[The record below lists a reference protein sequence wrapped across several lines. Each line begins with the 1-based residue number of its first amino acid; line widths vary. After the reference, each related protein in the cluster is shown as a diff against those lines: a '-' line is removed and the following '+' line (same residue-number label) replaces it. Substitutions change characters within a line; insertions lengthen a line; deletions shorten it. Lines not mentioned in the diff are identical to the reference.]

1 MKIMQRAHVFIS
13 RNMRIPVHITGL
25 FIAVFGFT
33 NLLQSQTLN
42 VSEQKN
48 QKKLQWEAGIGFSHN
63 RFLNYSGV
71 SQISNTE
78 PSREA
83 IFVSLHGGFIH
94 KNSSS
99 CRLQIMASG
108 LVKPLTGMLSKEN
121 TGIFFVGAVFGKKLP
136 ILEQVSFNP
145 SVGLGWLGKRSEIIL
160 ANGSNRMLPLLQS
173 FGSLLECALRYD
185 LNHRTAFEVKTGCLL
200 GDFNQ
205 KELPA
210 DIAPFSDK
218 SFNPMQMWYGGF
230 NFIVKF

>member
-1 MKIMQRAHVFIS
+1 MTIIQKSHIFIS
-13 RNMRIPVHITGL
+13 QNMRMSVYMTGL
-25 FIAVFGFT
+25 CIVLFGFA
-33 NLLQSQTLN
+33 NLLQAQSMN
-42 VSEQKN
+42 ISEQTDT
-48 QKKLQWEAGIGFSHN
+48 KKLQWEAGVGFSHN

-99 CRLQIMASG
+99 YRLQIMASG
-108 LVKPLTGMLSKEN
+108 LVKPLTGMLGKEN
-121 TGIFFVGAVFGKKLP
+121 TGILFVGAVFGKKLP
-136 ILEQVSFNP
+136 ILEHMSFGP
-145 SVGLGWLGKRSEIIL
+145 SVGLGWLGKRSEITFK
-160 ANGSNRMLPLLQS
+160 NGPNRTLPLLQS
-173 FGSLLECALRYD
+173 FGGLLECALRYD
-185 LNHRTAFEVKTGCLL
+185 MNRHTAFEVKTGCLL

-210 DIAPFSDK
+210 DIAPVSDK
-218 SFNPMQMWYGGF
+218 FFNPIQIWFGGF

>member
-42 VSEQKN
+42 VSEQTN
-48 QKKLQWEAGIGFSHN
+48 QKKLQWEAGIGFSQN

-78 PSREA
+78 SSREA

-99 CRLQIMASG
+99 YRLQIMASG
-108 LVKPLTGMLSKEN
+108 LTMPLTGMLGKEN
-121 TGIFFVGAVFGKKLP
+121 TGILFVGAVFGKKLP
-136 ILEQVSFNP
+136 ILEHMSFGP
-145 SVGLGWLGKRSEIIL
+145 SVGLGWLGKRSEITFK
-160 ANGSNRMLPLLQS
+160 NGSNRTLPLLQS
-173 FGSLLECALRYD
+173 FGGLLECALRYD
-185 LNHRTAFEVKTGCLL
+185 MNRHTAFEVKTGCLL
-200 GDFNQ
+200 GDFSQ
-205 KELPA
+205 KELPS
-210 DIAPFSDK
+210 DIAPVADK
-218 SFNPMQMWYGGF
+218 FFNPIQMWFGGF